1 MASAG
6 LRRSTPEPLKR
17 TFPQRLPKCMA
28 KSSTR
33 SVAQS
38 GKTPPGTLPCGT
50 KSERCSIRS
59 SRRTPPTPQHRTE
72 LAAYYAKL
80 FIDVQRQADD
90 LLDITPFIANIIKAE
105 DAQEVSYVRNWLPFV
120 GKEEVISGT
129 NDKVPL
135 MDAAAADRTD
145 RAEDSCIRLERPASS
160 TWPLHRFPFSSA

>member
-1 MASAG
+1 MQYS
-6 LRRSTPEPLKR
+6 LKQKNAANA
-17 TFPQRLPKCMA
+17 T
-28 KSSTR
+28 SD
-33 SVAQS
+33 
-38 GKTPPGTLPCGT
+38 
-50 KSERCSIRS
+50 
-59 SRRTPPTPQHRTE
+59 E

-135 MDAAAADRTD
+135 MDEAAAATEQIVQKIR
-145 RAEDSCIRLERPASS
+145 IRLEGKRQV
-160 TWPLHRFPFSSA
+160 WPLPRFPFSSA